1 MESIQLKLNLDKVNL
16 INLKVTAVDIDKYNY
31 KAVTVNN

>member
-16 INLKVTAVDIDKYNY
+16 INLKVTSVDIDKYNY
-31 KAVTVNN
+31 KALTVNN